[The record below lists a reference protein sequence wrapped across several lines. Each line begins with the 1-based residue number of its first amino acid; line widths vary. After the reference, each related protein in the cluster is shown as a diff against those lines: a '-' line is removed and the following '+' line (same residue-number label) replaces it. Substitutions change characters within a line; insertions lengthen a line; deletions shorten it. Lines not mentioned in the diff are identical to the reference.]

1 MERPEMPFGFVRF
14 ESKVRRHND
23 FKDWY
28 DHILSQTDMAKF
40 LEDVGV
46 LRPLQYA
53 PLMDVDR
60 SPVDLSFLLSR
71 WSSHSH
77 TFVAAWGEFSPPLED
92 VVFLTGLSMF
102 GVHHAV
108 DVLNGEGERMLG
120 LLHNAMER
128 AKYISNKLTYLSWMT
143 FFVKGE
149 GRNAEF
155 QLAAFFAYWLSYF
168 VFPSPPDDG
177 LNPFMFRMAVL
188 LAQKKP
194 VALGPWFLG
203 SLYKS
208 LDECGRNI
216 TRSVGRFDVV
226 CYVEANFLQLYLW
239 ERFASIAPVP
249 TTFAP
254 VPAQRVQGVL
264 KVDASLLR
272 VRGTRWFGVK
282 RPDQSGVPLRE
293 VIDEEDQF
301 TFRTYSSAPAGV
313 LPNLIYPARSGLTQ
327 LRPMS
332 SVSLALKNL
341 LAVVLPTSLPLRS
354 EEGDDLVAYNP
365 HRFLRQFGFDQGA
378 VVETG
383 KVCSGMR
390 EAKNQYT
397 RAGRDRLFEDR
408 ESMYW
413 PSLSRGG
420 VRSLG
425 GIRHWSR
432 CTALFKDFVRPDSPI
447 PGQVPVPDIIRVRDL
462 YLRARRH
469 TGGEKMALRKRGAE
483 GEESEDLSVPLRVE
497 APESAAPLRTRRKGQ
512 GVNTKAPAPKKIQSF
527 FICYT
532 CYPSSRGNYYPWLL
546 GGRGGRGGGTSCHLE
561 EKVGQASNCG

>member
-1 MERPEMPFGFVRF
+1 MLLFTLSEIPLHPLRFLCSYFQSFPFLSFLNNKLSTMAPKKPWAPLTNPGTDEIPLPPPEISWPEHPVVKDHFWEKVRTGPIRAEAPAEGGSSEGGVQSFQTLFRDNEDGHGVTIPPRSVVRMRVERPEMPFGFVRF
-14 ESKVRRHND
+14 ESKIRRHND

-53 PLMDVDR
+53 LLMGVDR

-77 TFVAAWGEFSPPLED
+77 TFVAARGEFSPSLED
-92 VVFLTGLSMF
+92 VVVLTGLPMF

-108 DVLNGEGERMLG
+108 DVLDGEGESMLG

-168 VFPSPPDDG
+168 VFPNPPDDG
-177 LNPFMFRMAVL
+177 LNPFVFRMAVL

-203 SLYKS
+203 SLYKR

-216 TRSVGRFDVV
+216 ARSVGRFDVV

-249 TTFAP
+249 STFAP
-254 VPAQRVQGVL
+254 VPSQRVQGVL

-293 VIDEEDQF
+293 VVDEEDQF
-301 TFRTYSSAPAGV
+301 TFRPYSSTPVGV
-313 LPNLIYPARSGLTQ
+313 LPNLIYPARSG
-327 LRPMS
+327 
-332 SVSLALKNL
+332 
-341 LAVVLPTSLPLRS
+341 
-354 EEGDDLVAYNP
+354 
-365 HRFLRQFGFDQGA
+365 
-378 VVETG
+378 
-383 KVCSGMR
+383 
-390 EAKNQYT
+390 
-397 RAGRDRLFEDR
+397 
-408 ESMYW
+408 
-413 PSLSRGG
+413 
-420 VRSLG
+420 
-425 GIRHWSR
+425 
-432 CTALFKDFVRPDSPI
+432 
-447 PGQVPVPDIIRVRDL
+447 
-462 YLRARRH
+462 
-469 TGGEKMALRKRGAE
+469 
-483 GEESEDLSVPLRVE
+483 
-497 APESAAPLRTRRKGQ
+497 
-512 GVNTKAPAPKKIQSF
+512 
-527 FICYT
+527 
-532 CYPSSRGNYYPWLL
+532 
-546 GGRGGRGGGTSCHLE
+546 
-561 EKVGQASNCG
+561 